1 MMTLNHPADTRIR
14 AASSPTA
21 ENSPNQSHCVIQW
34 SMQLFW
40 NIKLNTC
47 DFKDIPVAKESISFR
62 QGVTLVG
69 LSVTVEDF
77 WSKRRLQKCMSV
89 VLLSS
94 EQVWTGVN
102 TTHTSPSSLSVYL
115 LVCSDVP
122 LRPPAAGAVV
132 LQAFSVESLWAAKH
146 QCWQQGDESQLYRDW
161 WWTDDSECNDG
172 EHSN

>member
-47 DFKDIPVAKESISFR
+47 DFKDVPVAKESISFR

-77 WSKRRLQKCMSV
+77 WSKRSTEVHECGPFKQL
-89 VLLSS
+89 
-94 EQVWTGVN
+94 TGVN
-102 TTHTSPSSLSVYL
+102 RCEHYTHLSIITFCVF
-115 LVCSDVP
+115 VGV
-122 LRPPAAGAVV
+122 
-132 LQAFSVESLWAAKH
+132 
-146 QCWQQGDESQLYRDW
+146 
-161 WWTDDSECNDG
+161 
-172 EHSN
+172 